1 MIFYS
6 KKINKINGIK
16 SFFFSRKNGESIG
29 IYKSLNCGLGSND
42 KKRKVINN
50 IKIVAKKTNSK
61 FSNLILLKQ
70 HHSNKI
76 INFDNF
82 LINKRYRADGIITSI
97 PKFSL
102 GILTADCVPILV
114 ADKENKII
122 AAIHSG
128 WKGANSGI
136 IENLIK
142 KFKEKESKLSNI
154 IVAIGP
160 CITKKNYEVQKD
172 FINKIK
178 LRNHNYKKYFT
189 NKNQKI
195 YFNLRLFVNDKF
207 LKLGIPKS
215 NIDHINKDTYGDY
228 KNFFSYRRSLHN
240 NESDYGRC
248 ISVICR
254 Y

>member
-16 SFFFSRKNGESIG
+16 SFFFSRKNGKSKG

-42 KKRKVINN
+42 KK
-50 IKIVAKKTNSK
+50 KIVIKNINIVVKKTNSK
-61 FSNLILLKQ
+61 FGNLILLKQ

-82 LINKRYRADGIITSI
+82 LIKKRYKADGIITSI

-142 KFKEKESKLSNI
+142 KFKEKKSKISNL

-160 CITKKNYEVQKD
+160 CIAKKNYEVQKD

-178 LRNHNYKKYFT
+178 LRNQNYKKYFT
-189 NKNQKI
+189 NKNMKI
-195 YFNLRLFVNDKF
+195 YFNLRLFVHDKF
-207 LKLGIPKS
+207 LKLGIPKI
-215 NIDHINKDTYGDY
+215 NIEHINKDTYSDY

-240 NESDYGRC
+240 NELDYGRC

>member
-1 MIFYS
+1 MFFYS
-6 KKINKINGIK
+6 RKINKIKGIK
-16 SFFFSRKNGESIG
+16 SFFFSRNNGRSKG
-29 IYKSLNCGLGSND
+29 IYKSLNCGIGSND
-42 KKRKVINN
+42 KKKNVINN
-50 IKIVAKKTNSK
+50 IKIVAKKINSK
-61 FSNLILLKQ
+61 FSNLILLRQ

-82 LINKRYRADGIITSI
+82 LIKKRYKADGIITSV

-142 KFKEKESKLSNI
+142 KFKEKKSKISNL

-160 CITKKNYEVQKD
+160 CIAKKNYEVQKD
-172 FINKIK
+172 FVNKIK
-178 LRNHNYKKYFT
+178 LKNKNFKKYFT
-189 NKNQKI
+189 KNNKKI

-207 LKLGIPKS
+207 LRLGVLKN
-215 NIDHINKDTYGDY
+215 NIEHINKDTYGDY

-248 ISVICR
+248 ISAICR

>member
-6 KKINKINGIK
+6 KKINKIPGLK
-16 SFFFSRKNGESIG
+16 SFFFTRKNGFSKG

-42 KKRKVINN
+42 KK
-50 IKIVAKKTNSK
+50 KIVKKNIFIVSKKIGCNSNK
-61 FSNLILLKQ
+61 LIMLKQ
-70 HHSNKI
+70 YHSNKI

-82 LINKRYRADGIITSI
+82 LVKKKYKADGIITTF
-97 PKFSL
+97 PKFSF

-114 ADKENKII
+114 ADKENKTM
-122 AAIHSG
+122 AAVHSG
-128 WKGANSGI
+128 WRGANSGI

-142 KFKEKESKLSNI
+142 KFKQKQSIISNL

-160 CITKKNYEVQKD
+160 CIAQRNYEVKED
-172 FINKIK
+172 FVKNIKIN
-178 LRNHNYKKYFT
+178 NYDYKKYFMSI
-189 NKNQKI
+189 NKKF
-195 YFNLRLFVNDKF
+195 YFNLRLFVNEKF
-207 LKLGIPKS
+207 LKLGIPKR
-215 NIDHINKDTYGDY
+215 NIDNINRDTYRDY
-228 KNFFSYRRSLHN
+228 KNFFSYRRSVHN

>member
-6 KKINKINGIK
+6 RKINKIKGIK
-16 SFFFSRKNGESIG
+16 SFFFSRNNGQSKG
-29 IYKSLNCGLGSND
+29 IYKSLNCGIGSND
-42 KKRKVINN
+42 KKKNVINN
-50 IKIVAKKTNSK
+50 IKIVAKKINSK
-61 FSNLILLKQ
+61 FSNLILLRQ

-82 LINKRYRADGIITSI
+82 LIKKRYKADGIITSV

-136 IENLIK
+136 IENLI
-142 KFKEKESKLSNI
+142 I
-154 IVAIGP
+154 A
-160 CITKKNYEVQKD
+160 KKNYEGQKD
-172 FINKIK
+172 FVNKIK
-178 LRNHNYKKYFT
+178 LKNKNFKKYFT
-189 NKNQKI
+189 NNNKKI

-207 LKLGIPKS
+207 LRLGVLKN
-215 NIDHINKDTYGDY
+215 NIEHINKDTYGDY

-248 ISVICR
+248 ISAICR

>member
-6 KKINKINGIK
+6 KKINKITGLK
-16 SFFFSRKNGESIG
+16 SFFFSRKNGLSRG

-42 KKRKVINN
+42 KKKDIKNN
-50 IKIVAKKTNSK
+50 IKIIAKKTGC
-61 FSNLILLKQ
+61 NLNRLIILKQ
-70 HHSNKI
+70 YHSNKI

-82 LINKRYRADGIITSI
+82 LVNKRYKADGIITSY
-97 PKFSL
+97 PKFSF

-114 ADKENKII
+114 ADKKNKTI

-142 KFKEKESKLSNI
+142 KFKEKRSKISNL

-160 CITKKNYEVQKD
+160 CIAQKSYEVKEDFIKKIRIKNY
-172 FINKIK
+172 
-178 LRNHNYKKYFT
+178 HYKKYFRNN
-189 NKNQKI
+189 NKKI
-195 YFNLRLFVNDKF
+195 YFNLRLFVNNKF
-207 LKLGIPKS
+207 LRLGVPQK
-215 NIDHINKDTYGDY
+215 NIDHINRDTYSDY
-228 KNFFSYRRSLHN
+228 KNFFSYRRSIHK
-240 NESDYGRC
+240 NETDYGRC
-248 ISVICR
+248 ISVIYR

>member
-6 KKINKINGIK
+6 RKINKIKGIK
-16 SFFFSRKNGESIG
+16 SFFFSRNNGQSKG
-29 IYKSLNCGLGSND
+29 IYKSLNCGIGSND
-42 KKRKVINN
+42 KKKNVINN
-50 IKIVAKKTNSK
+50 IKIVAKKINSK
-61 FSNLILLKQ
+61 FSNLILLRQ

-82 LINKRYRADGIITSI
+82 LIKKRYKADGIITSV

-142 KFKEKESKLSNI
+142 NANFEFIEHDVRI
-154 IVAIGP
+154 PYEADVDAILNFACP
-160 CITKKNYEVQKD
+160 ASPIAYQKD
-172 FINKIK
+172 PVRTIETNFLGMIN
-178 LRNHNYKKYFT
+178 L
-189 NKNQKI
+189 
-195 YFNLRLFVNDKF
+195 LRLA
-207 LKLGIPKS
+207 
-215 NIDHINKDTYGDY
+215 NKTGA
-228 KNFFSYRRSLHN
+228 
-240 NESDYGRC
+240 
-248 ISVICR
+248 
-254 Y
+254 